1 MKKNLTGIVGIAV
14 AMAVGLLIATTATSS
29 PTRVF
34 VQLGGALIVVIA
46 GIFAAVRG
54 SRLWLLLSGLG
65 IGLAAFLVFAV
76 VGP

>member
-1 MKKNLTGIVGIAV
+1 MKNLIGLVGIAV
-14 AMAVGLLIATTATSS
+14 AMTVSFLIVTTATSS
-29 PTRVF
+29 PPRVWF
-34 VQLGGALIVVIA
+34 QLGGALIVVIA
-46 GIFAAVRG
+46 GIVAAVRG